1 MQEAIRHGGRA
12 VERPTLDEIEP
23 AARELIERHGPQ
35 ILATARRYS
44 LSAEDA
50 EDAFQRGLEILL
62 TKAPSTDQ
70 DDLVPWLKTVVKHEA
85 FAIRKQRQRA
95 ELIGDRELSTGLA
108 PPADHQAERHE
119 RLRVGAE
126 AMSRLKP
133 QEVRCLLLRAEGYS
147 YKQICEET
155 GFSYTKVNRCLAEG
169 RKAFLERVAGIESG
183 AECERLAPLLSKL
196 ADGEAVA
203 EDLAA
208 LRPHLRT
215 CLACRARLREYRGAP
230 KRVAALLPLA
240 AGPHLFGRLLYRLQS
255 LASRAHDQIAH
266 AGDVAAAHK
275 AAAAA
280 AATAALAGGG
290 VATVE
295 TFEHGGGAAH
305 RGHAQAQPQVQKP
318 RPKPLVAAK
327 PAQARTVTTT
337 RTTTASRLR
346 PARRH
351 ATTTTARSVAAAQE
365 EFAPSPASARPP
377 AARPARARGGG
388 EFGP

>member
-1 MQEAIRHGGRA
+1 
-12 VERPTLDEIEP
+12 
-23 AARELIERHGPQ
+23 
-35 ILATARRYS
+35 
-44 LSAEDA
+44 
-50 EDAFQRGLEILL
+50 
-62 TKAPSTDQ
+62 
-70 DDLVPWLKTVVKHEA
+70 
-85 FAIRKQRQRA
+85 
-95 ELIGDRELSTGLA
+95 
-108 PPADHQAERHE
+108 
-119 RLRVGAE
+119 
-126 AMSRLKP
+126 MSRLKP

-208 LRPHLRT
+208 LRPHLRS

-275 AAAAA
+275 AAAVA

-290 VATVE
+290 VAAVQ
-295 TFEHGGGAAH
+295 TFEHGGGAGQRAPAAV
-305 RGHAQAQPQVQKP
+305 RPHAQKRAKATAVAAQPTTTIGAV
-318 RPKPLVAAK
+318 
-327 PAQARTVTTT
+327 TT
-337 RTTTASRLR
+337 RTSKSIAAAPRRQKQTTGVTTAVATRSRSSAPR
-346 PARRH
+346 RRARSTAPSNQPARRPGV
-351 ATTTTARSVAAAQE
+351 AASSGRRRYRSPLQARSHSVSKRE
-365 EFAPSPASARPP
+365 
-377 AARPARARGGG
+377 
-388 EFGP
+388 

>member
-1 MQEAIRHGGRA
+1 
-12 VERPTLDEIEP
+12 
-23 AARELIERHGPQ
+23 
-35 ILATARRYS
+35 
-44 LSAEDA
+44 
-50 EDAFQRGLEILL
+50 
-62 TKAPSTDQ
+62 
-70 DDLVPWLKTVVKHEA
+70 
-85 FAIRKQRQRA
+85 
-95 ELIGDRELSTGLA
+95 
-108 PPADHQAERHE
+108 
-119 RLRVGAE
+119 
-126 AMSRLKP
+126 MSRLKP

-155 GFSYTKVNRCLAEG
+155 GWTYTKVNRCITEG
-169 RKAFLERVAGIESG
+169 RRAFVEQVAGIESG

-230 KRVAALLPLA
+230 TRVAALLPLA

-255 LASRAHDQIAH
+255 LAARAHDQIAH
-266 AGDVAAAHK
+266 ATDVAAAHK

-295 TFEHGGGAAH
+295 TFEHGAH
-305 RGHAQAQPQVQKP
+305 APPPQARTNPHAQKP

-327 PAQARTVTTT
+327 PAQARPVTTT
-337 RTTTASRLR
+337 RTTTARQAR
-346 PARRH
+346 PAGGQ
-351 ATTTTARSVAAAQE
+351 ATTTAARSVTAAQQ